1 MINTKKAIPRRTI
14 LKGLGTALALPLL
27 DSMVP
32 ALSAQ
37 GRVVAAG
44 VKRFGAVYVPN
55 GMIMNKWTPQAEG
68 AGFEFTP
75 ILKPLE
81 PFRDHLV
88 VLTGMNSKPPVLGP
102 GEDPGVHARAST
114 RFLTGMPPKFTTGSD
129 LLAGTSMDQLLAKAI
144 GQDTPLASLELSME
158 STESAGTCNP
168 GFSCAYTSTIA
179 WRTPTTP
186 LPMENNPRAVF
197 ERMFGEGGTTD
208 LQLRAIRMQQ
218 DRSILDSI
226 TDRVRS
232 LSRELG
238 NGDRAKLTEYLEA
251 VRDVERRIQRAEA
264 HSAELP
270 TIDHPAGI
278 PDTFAEHAKLMY
290 DLQLIAYQSDITRIA
305 TFMMGREFTGRQY
318 PEIGVP
324 DAHHPISHHQGDPEK
339 LEKLAKIN
347 TFHTTLFRY
356 FLEKLKATPDGDG
369 TLLDHVTLMYG
380 AGMSEPNGHSP
391 ENLPILLAGGGAAG
405 FTPGHHIRFAKG
417 TPLAN
422 LNVVLLNRFGVAVER
437 LGDSSPD
444 ALKTMKL

>member
-1 MINTKKAIPRRTI
+1 
-14 LKGLGTALALPLL
+14 
-27 DSMVP
+27 
-32 ALSAQ
+32 
-37 GRVVAAG
+37 
-44 VKRFGAVYVPN
+44 
-55 GMIMNKWTPQAEG
+55 
-68 AGFEFTP
+68 
-75 ILKPLE
+75 
-81 PFRDHLV
+81 
-88 VLTGMNSKPPVLGP
+88 
-102 GEDPGVHARAST
+102 
-114 RFLTGMPPKFTTGSD
+114 
-129 LLAGTSMDQLLAKAI
+129 
-144 GQDTPLASLELSME
+144 
-158 STESAGTCNP
+158 
-168 GFSCAYTSTIA
+168 
-179 WRTPTTP
+179 
-186 LPMENNPRAVF
+186 
-197 ERMFGEGGTTD
+197 
-208 LQLRAIRMQQ
+208 
-218 DRSILDSI
+218 
-226 TDRVRS
+226 
-232 LSRELG
+232 
-238 NGDRAKLTEYLEA
+238 
-251 VRDVERRIQRAEA
+251 
-264 HSAELP
+264 
-270 TIDHPAGI
+270 
-278 PDTFAEHAKLMY
+278 MY